1 METASEQIA
10 AGGRNTVT
18 IDPPT
23 TPRVSVESRRIDE
36 PRVCILYTRT
46 TVVRALDQTDLTG
59 QIKSSQLYNDIFF
72 PFLSRRAITITLR
85 PTRSVMHLSCQART
99 SVKASKRQSRS
110 DRVHGSIDEN
120 HAFHLLLASRPI
132 VHGRKG
138 SPSAYKPTCF
148 PWDRRGSRY
157 LFAINRRSLGR
168 RVRWSRFQGISVSRH
183 TAGFDGPR
191 VEYNRRPESTG
202 SLTSGVNSE
211 SSKGRGRMA
220 RKGDADL

>member
-36 PRVCILYTRT
+36 PRVYILYTRT

-59 QIKSSQLYNDIFF
+59 QIKFSQLYNDIFF
-72 PFLSRRAITITLR
+72 SFSFSTRHYHHPSFYAFRNAPFVSSEDQR
-85 PTRSVMHLSCQART
+85 Q
-99 SVKASKRQSRS
+99 SVKAAKQERSSPRFHRRKSRFPSSSRVAAHCARQK
-110 DRVHGSIDEN
+110 G
-120 HAFHLLLASRPI
+120 LAIGVR
-132 VHGRKG
+132 
-138 SPSAYKPTCF
+138 AY

-168 RVRWSRFQGISVSRH
+168 RVPWSRFQAISVSRH

-220 RKGDADL
+220 RKGDADR

>member
-10 AGGRNTVT
+10 VGGRNTVT

-36 PRVCILYTRT
+36 PRVYILYTRT

-59 QIKSSQLYNDIFF
+59 QMKSLQRYFF

-85 PTRSVMHLSCQART
+85 STRSVMHLSCQART

-110 DRVHGSIDEN
+110 DRVHGFIDEN

-138 SPSAYKPTCF
+138 SPSMYEPTCF

-157 LFAINRRSLGR
+157 LFAINSRSLGR
-168 RVRWSRFQGISVSRH
+168 RVPWSRFQGISVSRH

-191 VEYNRRPESTG
+191 VEYNRLPESTG

-211 SSKGRGRMA
+211 SSKGRGRVA
-220 RKGDADL
+220 RKGDADR